1 MTAEIAL
8 MKVEVKYEHD
18 VVLAR
23 QRARQIAERL
33 GFDHQHQVRI
43 ATAVSELARN
53 MFQYAG
59 SGRVE
64 YLLTGEHEQTFEIR
78 LIDQG
83 PGIADLQ
90 TVLSGSY
97 VSQTGMGVGLVG
109 AQRLMD
115 HCLIDSSDKGT
126 IIHLQKALPQHSGR
140 ITPKKASEL
149 LRDLTAHAPHNPFA
163 EIQQQNQELLSA
175 LTELQEQ
182 REHLA
187 QLNQELEETNRG
199 VVALY
204 AELDQRADYLRRAS
218 DLKTQFLSNMTHEF
232 RTPLNSITSISQM
245 LLDQMDG
252 PLVEEQQKQV
262 TYIRRAAKDLSLL
275 VNDLLDLAKV
285 EAGKVSV
292 YPTQFDVE
300 GMFGTLRGILK
311 PLLAGNNAV
320 KLVFDA
326 AESIPELE
334 TDEGKLSQILRN
346 FIANGLKYTQAGE
359 VRISARVLAD
369 NTICFT
375 VSDTG
380 IGIAPQNIDRIFEE
394 FVQVE
399 GVHQTISA
407 GTGLGLSLSKRLA
420 ELLGGKV
427 AVSST
432 PGAGSQFSVTLPM
445 RYQGALEVELTPAA
459 ATEKKQSSDNVSV
472 LIIDDEETDRY
483 VLRRMLPAG
492 SHVVEATR
500 GAQGIELAQRLTP
513 NIIFVDLNMPEM
525 SGFEVLSHLKT
536 NAKTKAIPV
545 VIHTS
550 KILSTDERRML
561 ENQAA
566 AIFTKDQPAR
576 DLVLSQLW
584 TDLKLQ
590 ALAHQ
595 EQRYG

>member
-1 MTAEIAL
+1 MPTDIAL

-53 MFQYAG
+53 MYQYAG
-59 SGRVE
+59 SGRIE
-64 YLLTGEHEQTFEIR
+64 YLLTGGRPQMFEIR
-78 LIDQG
+78 LTDQG

-90 TVLSGSY
+90 TVLSGTY
-97 VSQTGMGVGLVG
+97 VSKTGMGVGLVG

-115 HCLIDSSDKGT
+115 HCQIDSSPNGT
-126 IIHLQKALPQHSGR
+126 SIVLQKALSAHLSPIGKRQAG
-140 ITPKKASEL
+140 EL
-149 LRDLTAHAPHNPFA
+149 LQQLIAQEPNNPFN
-163 EIQQQNQELLSA
+163 EIQQQNQELLTA

-245 LLDQMDG
+245 LLDQLDG
-252 PLVEEQQKQV
+252 PLGEEQEKQV
-262 TYIRRAAKDLSLL
+262 TYIRRAAKDLSVL

-311 PLLAGNNAV
+311 PLLAGSDAV
-320 KLVFDA
+320 KLIFEPADKM
-326 AESIPELE
+326 PLLE

-359 VRISARVLAD
+359 VRISAHVQGEE
-369 NTICFT
+369 NICFT

-380 IGIAPQNIDRIFEE
+380 IGVAAENISRIFDE

-399 GVHQTISA
+399 GAHQTFSA

-420 ELLGGKV
+420 ELLGGTV
-427 AVSST
+427 ELVSVM
-432 PGAGSQFSVTLPM
+432 GQGSQFSVTLPM
-445 RYQGALEVELTPAA
+445 HYQGALEVELAPA
-459 ATEKKQSSDNVSV
+459 TSESKSSTDTVSV

-500 GAQGIELAQRLTP
+500 GVQGIELAQRLRP
-513 NIIFVDLNMPEM
+513 DIIFVDLNMPEM

-536 NAKTKAIPV
+536 HVKTRSIPV

-550 KILSTDERRML
+550 KLLNDDERRML

-584 TDLKLQ
+584 DELKLPG
-590 ALAHQ
+590 LSDR